1 MQITFQ
7 QVEYRY
13 SFNTP
18 FEKLALQDINLSI
31 PTGQFLAVIGHTGSG
46 KSTLLQ
52 HLNGLLKPTEG
63 LVQVGEHE
71 IKAKEKAKN
80 LKPVRQKVGIVFQF
94 PEHQLFEETVLKD
107 ICYGPMNFGVSEEE
121 AIQRAKELIVKVG
134 LSLDVL
140 EKSPFDLSG
149 GQMRRVA
156 IAGVLAMN
164 PEVIVL
170 DEPTAGLDP
179 RGQREIMDMF
189 YALHKEKGLTTILV
203 THSMEDAA
211 HYAEEIVIMQKGHL
225 KRKGTPAEIFSQTDE
240 LFEMGLDVPDVVRF
254 QYQFEKKTGKKL
266 PNTCLTIDE
275 LASAI
280 RAIQGG
286 GEGL

>member
-63 LVQVGEHE
+63 LVQVGEHQ

-121 AIQRAKELIVKVG
+121 AIQRAKDLILKVG
-134 LSLDVL
+134 LSHDVL
-140 EKSPFDLSG
+140 QKSPFDLSG

-156 IAGVLAMN
+156 IAGVLAMD
-164 PEVIVL
+164 PDVIVL

-211 HYAEEIVIMQKGHL
+211 HYAEEIVIMQKGLL

-254 QYQFEKKTGKKL
+254 QYRFEKKTGKKL
-266 PNTCLTIDE
+266 PKTCLTIDE

-280 RAIQGG
+280 RAIQDG
-286 GEGL
+286 GEEL

>member
-18 FEKLALQDINLSI
+18 FEKLALQDINLTI

-63 LVQVGEHE
+63 LVKVGEHE
-71 IKAKEKAKN
+71 IKAKQKAKN

-121 AIQRAKELIVKVG
+121 AILRAKELIVKVG
-134 LSLDVL
+134 LSEDVL
-140 EKSPFDLSG
+140 QKSPFDLSG

-164 PEVIVL
+164 PQVIVL

-211 HYAEEIVIMQKGHL
+211 HYAEEIVIMQKGRL
-225 KRKGTPAEIFSQTDE
+225 KRRGGPAEIFSQTED
-240 LFEMGLDVPDVVRF
+240 LFKMGLDVPNVVRF
-254 QYQFEKKTGKKL
+254 QYQFELRTGKKL
-266 PNTCLTIDE
+266 PKTCLTITE

-280 RAIQGG
+280 RGIQDG
-286 GEGL
+286 GEDL

>member
-63 LVQVGEHE
+63 LVQVGEHQ
-71 IKAKEKAKN
+71 IKAKQKAKS
-80 LKPVRQKVGIVFQF
+80 LKSVRQKVGIVFQF

-107 ICYGPMNFGVSEEE
+107 ICYGPMNFGVSEED
-121 AIQRAKELIVKVG
+121 AIRRAKELIVKVG
-134 LSLDVL
+134 LSEEVL
-140 EKSPFDLSG
+140 NKSPFDLSG

-189 YALHKEKGLTTILV
+189 YELHQEKGLTTILV

-211 HYAEEIVIMQKGHL
+211 HYAEEIVIMQKGRL
-225 KRKGTPAEIFSQTDE
+225 KRKGSPEEIFSSADE

-254 QYQFEKKTGKKL
+254 QYQFEHKSGKKL
-266 PNTCLTIDE
+266 PKTCLTIEE

-280 RAIQGG
+280 RTVSDG
-286 GEGL
+286 GEVL

>member
-31 PTGQFLAVIGHTGSG
+31 LTGQFLAVIGHTGSG

-63 LVQVGEHE
+63 LVKVGDHE
-71 IKAKEKAKN
+71 IKPKQKAKS

-121 AIQRAKELIVKVG
+121 AIRRAKELIVKVG
-134 LSLDVL
+134 LSEEVL
-140 EKSPFDLSG
+140 QKSPFDLSG

-189 YALHKEKGLTTILV
+189 YELHKEKGLTTILV

-211 HYAEEIVIMQKGHL
+211 HYAEEIVIMQKGRL
-225 KRKGTPAEIFSQTDE
+225 KRKGTPEEIFSGADE

-254 QYQFEKKTGKKL
+254 QYQFEQKTGKKL
-266 PNTCLTIDE
+266 PKTCLTLEE

-280 RAIQGG
+280 GMIQGG
-286 GEGL
+286 GEAR

>member
-63 LVQVGEHE
+63 LVQVGEHQ

-121 AIQRAKELIVKVG
+121 AIQRAKDLILKVG
-134 LSLDVL
+134 LSHDVL
-140 EKSPFDLSG
+140 QKSPFDLSG

-156 IAGVLAMN
+156 IAGVLAMD
-164 PEVIVL
+164 PDVIVL

-211 HYAEEIVIMQKGHL
+211 HYAEEIVIMQKGRL

-254 QYQFEKKTGKKL
+254 QYRFEKKTGKKL
-266 PNTCLTIDE
+266 PKTCLTIDE

-280 RAIQGG
+280 RAIQDG
-286 GEGL
+286 GEEL

>member
-63 LVQVGEHE
+63 LVQVGDHK

-121 AIQRAKELIVKVG
+121 AIQRAKELIIKVG
-134 LSLDVL
+134 LSEDVL
-140 EKSPFDLSG
+140 QKSPFDLSG

-179 RGQREIMDMF
+179 RGQKEIMDMF

-211 HYAEEIVIMQKGHL
+211 HYAEEIVIMQKGRL
-225 KRKGTPAEIFSQTDE
+225 KRKGTPAEIFSETDE

-254 QYQFEKKTGKKL
+254 QYQFEQK
-266 PNTCLTIDE
+266 
-275 LASAI
+275 I
-280 RAIQGG
+280 RKETSEDLSDNRRIGFSHPCDRG
-286 GEGL
+286 RR

>member
-63 LVQVGEHE
+63 LVQVGKHE
-71 IKAKEKAKN
+71 IKAKQKVKN

-134 LSLDVL
+134 LSEDVL
-140 EKSPFDLSG
+140 QKSPFDLSG

-189 YALHKEKGLTTILV
+189 YDLHKEKGLTTILV

-211 HYAEEIVIMQKGHL
+211 HYAEEIVIMQKGRL
-225 KRKGTPAEIFSQTDE
+225 KSKGSPREIFSDADG

-254 QYQFEKKTGKKL
+254 QYQFEQKTGKKL
-266 PNTCLTIDE
+266 PKTCLTINE

-280 RAIQGG
+280 RSIRDG
-286 GEGL
+286 GEDL